1 MSITALD
8 VANTFIA
15 RHPSLFLSN
24 LSLNKLVYFAQVESL
39 RQTGKP
45 LYDSEIQ
52 AQQYGPVVPEVY
64 YAFHE
69 WRNLIITSPAMQV
82 KNDSYMNQIVDAVA
96 DKYGFLT
103 ASDLVAY
110 SHREKKSAWKNTYDG
125 TRNKVISIANILAS
139 DDVHNYPTRER
150 TMAQGIEVM
159 YNKYRNTFRILED
172 A

>member
-96 DKYGFLT
+96 DKYGFFN
-103 ASDLVAY
+103 S
-110 SHREKKSAWKNTYDG
+110 
-125 TRNKVISIANILAS
+125 
-139 DDVHNYPTRER
+139 
-150 TMAQGIEVM
+150 
-159 YNKYRNTFRILED
+159 F
-172 A
+172 